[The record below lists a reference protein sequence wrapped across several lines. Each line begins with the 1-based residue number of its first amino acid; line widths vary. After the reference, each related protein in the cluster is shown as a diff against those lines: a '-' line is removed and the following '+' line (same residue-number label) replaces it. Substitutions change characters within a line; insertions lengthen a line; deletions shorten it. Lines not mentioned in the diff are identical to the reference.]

1 MWSVA
6 VYDLGLT
13 TEQFYA
19 LTLRQYMALHDR
31 FKEAERRLDRRCA
44 RIAAVVVNMAGKFSK
59 KSYTEDDFM
68 PGGKEPKQQSMEE
81 MIALLKGSSL
91 GARLVN

>member
-1 MWSVA
+1 MWAVA

-19 LTLRQYMALHDR
+19 LTLRQFMTLHER

-44 RIAAVVVNMAGKFSK
+44 RIAAVIVNMSGKYSK
-59 KSYTEDDFM
+59 KSYTEEDFM
-68 PGGKEPKQQSMEE
+68 PGGKEPKQQTMEE

-91 GARLVN
+91 KAFQVN